1 MQTTAPQIAADR
13 YTSDNVKSL
22 LGKLRAK
29 VNKLLSD
36 GSTNAKTVKND
47 LKTFILYLAPADQ
60 NSKGV
65 NICPAADTCKA
76 PCLFTA
82 GHGAFNSVQAARIAR
97 TEYYINHRDEFART
111 LVNELSKLYTKALNT
126 GAKFAIRLNGTSD
139 LDFIAILKNRTGT
152 DILETFG
159 TSVDSDRPGLVFYDY
174 TKLIG
179 KVRKYAG
186 TNYTLTFSYQPGNL
200 DQCSEALSLGAN
212 VAAVFRDQLPA
223 VWAASPVIDGDSSDI
238 EMLSNKAKILG
249 LKAKGQARKDRSG
262 FVIDPS

>member
-1 MQTTAPQIAADR
+1 MFNTTEAPTRYNTEQINWLKHMLR
-13 YTSDNVKSL
+13 
-22 LGKLRAK
+22 LGE
-29 VNKLLSD
+29 NKLLSA
-36 GSTNAKTVKND
+36 GSTNAKTAKND

-82 GHGAFNSVQAARIAR
+82 GRGAFNSVQAARIAR
-97 TEYYINHRDEFART
+97 TEFYILHRDEFART

-126 GAKFAIRLNGTSD
+126 GQKFAVRLNGTSD

-159 TSVDSDRPGLVFYDY
+159 TSIDSARPGLVFYDY

-200 DQCSEALSLGAN
+200 QECSEALSLGAN
-212 VAAVFRDQLPA
+212 VAAVFRNQLPA
-223 VWAASPVIDGDSSDI
+223 VWSGSPVIDGDSSDI
-238 EMLSNKAKILG
+238 EMLTNKAKILG
-249 LKAKGQARKDRSG
+249 LKAKGQARKDTSG
-262 FVIDPS
+262 FVIDPE